1 MPTMSTITIKGQT
14 TLPRTVREAL
24 GLGPRQKIVYE
35 IREEGVLIRA
45 ASGSL
50 LSSAGVLADE
60 QPALARKEE
69 RAIYRKA
76 RASRYQ
82 VKT

>member
-1 MPTMSTITIKGQT
+1 MSTITMKGQT

-45 ASGSL
+45 AGGSL

-60 QPALARKEE
+60 QPALALEEE

-76 RASRYQ
+76 RTSRYQ
-82 VKT
+82 VNT

>member
-1 MPTMSTITIKGQT
+1 MSTITMKGQT
-14 TLPRTVREAL
+14 TLPRTVRDAL

-50 LSSAGVLADE
+50 LSSAGVLAGE
-60 QPALARKEE
+60 QPALAREKE